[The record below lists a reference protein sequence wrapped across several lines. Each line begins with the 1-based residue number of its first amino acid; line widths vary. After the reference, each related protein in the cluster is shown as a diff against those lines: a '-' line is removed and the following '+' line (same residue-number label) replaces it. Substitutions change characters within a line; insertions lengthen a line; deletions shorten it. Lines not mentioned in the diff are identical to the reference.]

1 MPKKFKQIPK
11 FKTEAEERKFWQTHS
26 SVDFVDWSKAERVSF
41 PNLQLTNKPVTVRLP
56 LALIDRLK
64 IKAKQYKPTS
74 RAPDSFAPQK
84 HDRKEY

>member
-1 MPKKFKQIPK
+1 MLKKFKRIPK

-26 SVDFVDWSKAERVSF
+26 SVDYLDWSKAQKVSF

-64 IKAKQYKPTS
+64 IKANQRDIPYQSLMKDILF
-74 RAPDSFAPQK
+74 RGLAAI
-84 HDRKEY
+84 

>member
-1 MPKKFKQIPK
+1 MPKKFKPIPK

-64 IKAKQYKPTS
+64 IKANQRDIPYQSLMKDILF
-74 RAPDSFAPQK
+74 RGLAA
-84 HDRKEY
+84 E

>member
-1 MPKKFKQIPK
+1 MAKKFKRIPK

-26 SVDFVDWSKAERVSF
+26 SADYVDWSKAERVSF

-64 IKAKQYKPTS
+64 IKANQRDIPYQSLMKDILF
-74 RAPDSFAPQK
+74 RGLAAA
-84 HDRKEY
+84 

>member
-1 MPKKFKQIPK
+1 MPKKFKPIPK

-26 SVDFVDWSKAERVSF
+26 SDPYVDWSKAQRVSF

-64 IKAKQYKPTS
+64 IKANQRDIPYQSLMKDILF
-74 RAPDSFAPQK
+74 RGLAAA
-84 HDRKEY
+84 

>member
-64 IKAKQYKPTS
+64 IKANQRDIPYQSLMKDILF
-74 RAPDSFAPQK
+74 RGLAAI
-84 HDRKEY
+84 

>member
-1 MPKKFKQIPK
+1 MLKKFKRIPK

-26 SVDFVDWSKAERVSF
+26 SVDYLDWSKAQKVSF

-64 IKAKQYKPTS
+64 IKANQRDIPYQSLMKDILF
-74 RAPDSFAPQK
+74 RGLAA
-84 HDRKEY
+84 E

>member
-64 IKAKQYKPTS
+64 IKANQRDIPYQSLMKDILF
-74 RAPDSFAPQK
+74 RGLAA
-84 HDRKEY
+84 E

>member
-1 MPKKFKQIPK
+1 MLKKFKRIPK

-26 SVDFVDWSKAERVSF
+26 SVDYLDWSYVLTVRF

-64 IKAKQYKPTS
+64 IKANQRDIPYQSLMKDILF
-74 RAPDSFAPQK
+74 RGLAAI
-84 HDRKEY
+84 

>member
-64 IKAKQYKPTS
+64 IKANQRDIPYQSLMKDILF
-74 RAPDSFAPQK
+74 RGLAAA
-84 HDRKEY
+84 

>member
-1 MPKKFKQIPK
+1 MPKKFKRIPK
-11 FKTEAEERKFWQTHS
+11 FKTEAAERKFWQTHS

-64 IKAKQYKPTS
+64 IKANQRDIPYQSLMKDILF
-74 RAPDSFAPQK
+74 RGLAAA
-84 HDRKEY
+84 